1 MQLRD
6 LFDEFP
12 LVKDDA
18 YPIMLQNL
26 LRENLDV
33 YRDIQR
39 TERLLLEARALLPD
53 RLEIL
58 IALYKMYAYSY
69 RTEESL
75 ALVDEVLERA
85 AAQGGFSADWR
96 QLQRDSAHW
105 SPAQGMARVY
115 LYTLKARG
123 FVLMRKGELPQAIEV
138 LRKLEELDPEDQV
151 GGSVVHQMAKRLQ
164 EDEEADAA

>member
-18 YPIMLQNL
+18 YPIVLQNL
-26 LRENLDV
+26 LKEDLDV
-33 YRDIQR
+33 YRDVQR
-39 TERLLLEARALLPD
+39 TERLLLEARALLPE

-75 ALVDEVLERA
+75 ALIDEVLERA
-85 AAQGGFSADWR
+85 AAQGGFSADWY
-96 QLQRDSAHW
+96 QLQSDSTCW
-105 SPAQGMARVY
+105 SPAQGVARVY

-123 FVLMRKGELPQAIEV
+123 FVLMRKGELLQAIEV
-138 LRKLEELDPEDQV
+138 LHKLEELDPLDQV
-151 GGSVVHQMAKRLQ
+151 GGSVVRQMADRLW